1 MATCDYVESFPDENT
16 GKHITLEC
24 KNDAYKSKKCKF
36 HLKRYLKKE
45 TRDEIIQSFLKE
57 LRDSKKSGKA
67 LNCTGYILPS
77 ISLIENSEN
86 KLNFPVYFA
95 HAKFKENVDFSS
107 VIFKKNVSFHKTIFY
122 KSTKVRGSVF
132 ETFADF
138 SFSVFRKAENSF
150 RYTKFQ
156 AYSDFKNSTLRN
168 TDFEWVNF
176 AKTQFIDCT
185 FSEETTF
192 SNAVFR
198 DNIDFTKAKF
208 LGNATFFK
216 SVFESVTNFD
226 DVEFPNYTN
235 FSKVIFPKEEDVIF
249 NSNISNVSFLDTDIK
264 KIKFGNK
271 ISWRPFQHSDEKKKK
286 PNYVKKRKNSDFK
299 IYEER
304 LIEKRIDT
312 EINLESVKNIY
323 RDLRENF
330 DMNLQYDTAG
340 EFFIREMELQRKY
353 EDIHKDKKL
362 ITTTKLWFW
371 RGFSLYSLYNM
382 VAQYGQSVRRPI
394 YFAIPLIIL
403 GTFIFWDECI
413 TQVAMNLED
422 PCDASFW
429 SAFVRSLS
437 AFIPFFTFSEHPTIM
452 DYALRL
458 TLLPISGTFFIS
470 LKRKFERKL
479 RH

>member
-1 MATCDYVESFPDENT
+1 MTKCDYIESFPDENT
-16 GKHITLEC
+16 VKHITLEC
-24 KNDAYKSKKCKF
+24 ENTAYKSKKCKF

-45 TRDEIIQSFLKE
+45 TRAGIIRLFLKK
-57 LRDSKKSGKA
+57 LRTAKKSGEA
-67 LNCTGYILPS
+67 LNCVGYILPT
-77 ISLIENSEN
+77 ISLIENGEN

-95 HAKFKENVDFSS
+95 HAEFKENVDFSS
-107 VIFKKNVSFHKTIFY
+107 VIFKESASFHKTIFH
-122 KSTKVRGSVF
+122 KSIKIRGSVF
-132 ETFADF
+132 EKFADF

-156 AYSDFKNSTLRN
+156 AYSDFKNATLRN
-168 TDFEWVNF
+168 TDFEWANF
-176 AKTQFIDCT
+176 EKTQFIDCT

-192 SNAVFR
+192 SNSIFGGVT
-198 DNIDFTKAKF
+198 DFTKAKF
-208 LGNATFFK
+208 LGNTNFFK
-216 SVFESVTNFD
+216 SVFKYVTNFD

-235 FSKVIFPKEEDVIF
+235 FSKVIFPKEEDVTF
-249 NSNISNVSFLDTDIK
+249 NSNISNISFLYTDIK

-271 ISWRPFQHSDEKKKK
+271 ISWKPFEYLDKKEKK

-304 LIEKRIDT
+304 LLEKRIDT

-330 DMNLQYDTAG
+330 DMNLQYDIAG
-340 EFFIREMELQRKY
+340 EFFIREMELHRKY
-353 EDIHKDKKL
+353 EDMHKAKKL
-362 ITTTKLWFW
+362 ITTTKLWAW
-371 RGFSLYSLYNM
+371 RGFSLYWLYNIL
-382 VAQYGQSVRRPI
+382 AQYGQSSRRPI

-403 GTFIFWDECI
+403 GTSIFWGECT

-437 AFIPFFTFSEHPTIM
+437 AFIPFFTFAENPTIM

-458 TLLPISGTFFIS
+458 ALLPISGTFFIS
-470 LKRKFERKL
+470 LKRKLERKL